1 MAKQMLRGA
10 RVAGGGLLLGL
21 GALSLAVAAPGA
33 LAADQDVAMSGFA
46 FSPATVTVTEGDTV
60 TWSNSDAVAHTA
72 TAEDGSFDTGSIGGG
87 SSDFV
92 TFDAAGTFAYHCTI
106 HPSMTGTVV
115 VEAAAAASPSPAAS
129 AAASASPAASSGPS
143 ASSAPTTPPTDTVL
157 AAPAAGTRAGSAGLA
172 AALAM
177 GLALLAAA
185 AGAGA
190 LLTLRLGPVEVED
203 DDRG

>member
-1 MAKQMLRGA
+1 MAKQMLRRA

-87 SSDFV
+87 SSDSV

-129 AAASASPAASSGPS
+129 AAASASPAASSAPS

-157 AAPAAGTRAGSAGLA
+157 AAPAAGTQAGSAGLPA
-172 AALAM
+172 GLAM

-190 LLTLRLGPVEVED
+190 LLSLRLGAVEVED